1 MAMAFWM
8 CAIFYCYGSSWDS
21 SEAIMKINYIKL
33 LSLLVLCAWTLLSGC
48 TSVNTFPSIAR
59 PGDTVSLMIGGSEK
73 ANKNS
78 VSATFTDATGRS
90 WDLKALGLVRS
101 VFNLRTDGRANGAHY
116 SSYQDSYVSWA
127 FGHEPLQTVLVTDLP
142 MAVAPGQGNLTI
154 SVNANDNSSGV
165 ADPFNVKL
173 EIIPGTGMVDQFLN
187 RRSSGNVPADFGR
200 LETAPN
206 AKVTFGS
213 GTTFIGA
220 ASLVVSFNP
229 AIVNPKDLNI
239 YVPESTVRGSG
250 TTVSFGKTQRM
261 VYWHQDGTKLYVDI
275 IAPQGINPRYLQ
287 FFVVYPTG
295 LIGSPAFSILSAQ
308 VYGTDG
314 NAIAVTPTLSYL
326 P

>member
-1 MAMAFWM
+1 
-8 CAIFYCYGSSWDS
+8 
-21 SEAIMKINYIKL
+21 MKNDYIKL
-33 LSLLVLCAWTLLSGC
+33 FSVLMLWTWTLLSGC

-78 VSATFTDATGRS
+78 VSATFTDATGQS

-116 SSYQDSYVSWA
+116 SPYLDSYISWA

-142 MAVAPGQGNLTI
+142 LAAAPGQGNLTI

-165 ADPFNVKL
+165 ANPFNVQL
-173 EIIPGTGMVDQFLN
+173 EIIPGPGTAEQFQYKK
-187 RRSSGNVPADFGR
+187 SGGNVPADFGR

-206 AKVTFGS
+206 AKVTFGT

-220 ASLVVSFNP
+220 ASLVVSFDPNV
-229 AIVNPKDLNI
+229 VNPKDLNI
-239 YVPESTVRGSG
+239 YVPESTVRGSS
-250 TTVSFGKTQRM
+250 TASFGKTQRM
-261 VYWHQDGTKLYVDI
+261 VYWYQDGTKLYVDI

-287 FFVVYPTG
+287 FFVVHPPG
-295 LIGSPAFSILSAQ
+295 LTGSPALSIISAQ

-314 NAIAVTPTLSYL
+314 NVIAVTPALTYY